1 MTSSCGLNESTSCP
15 GICGSNFKCV
25 ISEHILQI
33 KLMNTCEIA
42 PRWILL
48 NTFDDQSSLIQVM
61 AWCRQETSHC
71 LIQFWSDLSHYMSSL
86 GYNELTHWCN
96 ALLASAYA
104 VDTLC
109 VTFVMESS
117 ISKGNLFNQLC
128 LKETW
133 KTHLSYFSKL
143 RWPKQL
149 PEILPEGRY
158 GPVNATCSMIWPL
171 MSGPLLLTWSNFNP
185 SMNK

>member
-1 MTSSCGLNESTSCP
+1 MTSSCGLNESTHCP

-25 ISEHILQI
+25 IPEHILQI

-86 GYNELTHWCN
+86 GYNELTHWYS
-96 ALLASAYA
+96 ALLTSAYA

-109 VTFVMESS
+109 VTF
-117 ISKGNLFNQLC
+117 IIRN
-128 LKETW
+128 
-133 KTHLSYFSKL
+133 HLSARVICLTNYVWRKHEKHICPISRNWDGKSSCQKSFL
-143 RWPKQL
+143 R
-149 PEILPEGRY
+149 ED
-158 GPVNATCSMIWPL
+158 TD
-171 MSGPLLLTWSNFNP
+171 P
-185 SMNK
+185 SMLHATWYGHWCLGPFY